1 MTFSWEASSEAT
13 FSPNPGF
20 QTSKLAAL
28 ILSCLTIS
36 NSFHVFGPPRRCE
49 CDHACRDPLPPRIP
63 SQRGGPTARHLSPL
77 LSSPQAYADTTA
89 HAALSSAF
97 QRPEKANKG
106 LLRMATITF

>member
-1 MTFSWEASSEAT
+1 MCSAHRADASAT
-13 FSPNPGF
+13 MR
-20 QTSKLAAL
+20 
-28 ILSCLTIS
+28 
-36 NSFHVFGPPRRCE
+36 VV
-49 CDHACRDPLPPRIP
+49 IP
-63 SQRGGPTARHLSPL
+63 SLPAFRVSGGPTAGHLSPL